1 MGSSPIPGT
10 TSLQG
15 YTPWRLFYSW
25 PAFLYLRE
33 RGNAVTLSPDK
44 PFTSMLRST
53 LIELFERDLRK
64 LQDEIRLYPDE
75 AALWTV
81 RDDISNSAGN
91 LCLHLIGNLNHFV
104 GAVLGQTGYVRQR
117 DAEFSTK
124 NVARDVLLEELEQ
137 TVEVVTTTLEKLPET
152 LLEGEFPVEKHGQ
165 KVSIIYMLLHLLTHL
180 NYHLGQV
187 NYHRRLLAANMILK
201 G

>member
-1 MGSSPIPGT
+1 
-10 TSLQG
+10 
-15 YTPWRLFYSW
+15 
-25 PAFLYLRE
+25 
-33 RGNAVTLSPDK
+33 
-44 PFTSMLRST
+44 MLRST